1 VKAVQGRGANLFGAA
16 ACLAMLAFALYS
28 EKVLGLAPCPL
39 CMFQRVG
46 VLALG
51 IVFLAAAL
59 HNPGRMGGRAY
70 AVLIVVAA
78 GSTLAVAARH
88 VYVQSLPPGTVPAC
102 GASLDFMLEVFPLL
116 EVVRKVMTGG
126 GECAQVD
133 WRFLGLSMP
142 AWVLVAAGLLGV
154 YGAAANSERRTP
166 R

>member
-1 VKAVQGRGANLFGAA
+1 MKAVQGRGANLFGAA

-88 VYVQSLPPGTVPAC
+88 VNVQSLPPGPVTAS
-102 GASLDFMLEVFPLL
+102 GASLAILLEVFPHL

>member
-1 VKAVQGRGANLFGAA
+1 MKAVQGRGANLFGAA